1 MLLQPVWQWQF
12 NIKSLKI
19 QLQNSFKSLGHLEQV
34 KYLKIQI
41 QIRNQN
47 VASQIFQARDPKN
60 DNNLLLVK
68 DI

>member
-1 MLLQPVWQWQF
+1 MLLQPVCQWQF

-41 QIRNQN
+41 QIINQN
-47 VASQIFQARDPKN
+47 VASQVYLAQDPKN
-60 DNNLLLVK
+60 YKATTLQVY
-68 DI
+68 